1 MVSYFRSL
9 DRRGALAGAGT
20 MLVLAAGIV
29 FGSRNLRNYDP
40 ILLTYTFGVLFSAFA
55 VAYRYAV
62 WLQRPPT
69 RMFLRRGL
77 QLVRRGNVIKN
88 LVFVF
93 RAATLNLG
101 AHKFIRKRSFTR
113 WLIHFLIAWG
123 TMIAGAV
130 TFPLVFGWLNFA
142 TRFDDPETYRVMLFG
157 LAVGEFSTH
166 SMIRY
171 VMFNLL
177 NVSAV
182 MVITGV
188 ALALHRRL
196 RDAGTMSRQ
205 QFGND
210 IVPLLL
216 LLAISL
222 TGLMLTFSTHFLRG
236 AGYTVLSLVHAV
248 TVSATLLYIPFG
260 KFFHIFQRPL
270 HLAVIL
276 HRRDDQ
282 AAAPAVCRR
291 CREGFAGAMHVADL
305 KTVMAETGFRLD
317 LDLCPRCKRKRLGL
331 AQGRVMRELPV
342 ANRDSRQVG
351 GRAGAEGSSSAPS
364 LPPGEGGVV
373 RRDSQWAIRDSGV
386 GLG

>member
-1 MVSYFRSL
+1 VISYFRSL
-9 DRRGALAGAGT
+9 DRKGALAGAAT
-20 MLVLAAGIV
+20 MAALAVGILV
-29 FGSRNLRNYDP
+29 GSRNLRNYDP

-55 VAYRYAV
+55 VAYRTAV

-69 RMFLRRGL
+69 RTFMTRGL
-77 QLVRRGNVIKN
+77 QLIRRGNVLRN

-93 RAATLNLG
+93 RAASVNLA
-101 AHKFIRKRSFTR
+101 AHRFIRKRSFMR

-123 TMIAGAV
+123 SMIAGAV
-130 TFPLVFGWLNFA
+130 TFPLVFGWLHFT
-142 TRFDDPETYRVMLFG
+142 TRLDDPETYRVMLFG
-157 LAVGEFSTH
+157 LCVGEFSAQ
-166 SMIRY
+166 SLLRY

-188 ALALHRRL
+188 ALSLHRRL
-196 RDAGTMSRQ
+196 REAASMSRQ

-236 AGYTVLSLVHAV
+236 AGYTELSLVHAV

-260 KFFHIFQRPL
+260 KFFHIVQRPL

-276 HRRDDQ
+276 YRRDNE
-282 AAAPAVCRR
+282 AAPPARCRR
-291 CREGFAGAMHVADL
+291 CGEGFAGAMHVADL
-305 KTVMAETGFRLD
+305 KQVLKETGFTLD
-317 LDLCPRCKRKRLGL
+317 LDLCPKCKRKRLGL
-331 AQGRVMRELPV
+331 AQ
-342 ANRDSRQVG
+342 A
-351 GRAGAEGSSSAPS
+351 RAIQEAARG
-364 LPPGEGGVV
+364 
-373 RRDSQWAIRDSGV
+373 
-386 GLG
+386 

>member
-1 MVSYFRSL
+1 MISYFRSL
-9 DRRGALAGAGT
+9 DRKGVLAGAGA

-29 FGSRNLRNYDP
+29 LGSRNLKHYDP

-62 WLQRPPT
+62 WMQRPPT
-69 RMFLRRGL
+69 KIWMRRGWEL
-77 QLVRRGNVIKN
+77 LRRGNVPAN
-88 LVFVF
+88 LIFVF
-93 RAATLNLG
+93 RAATVNLG
-101 AHKFIRKRSFTR
+101 AQRFIRKRSFAR

-130 TFPLVFGWLNFA
+130 TFPLVFGWLHFA
-142 TRFDDPETYRVMLFG
+142 TRLDDPETYRVLLFD
-157 LAVGEFSTH
+157 LCVGEFSTR
-166 SMIRY
+166 SLLRY

-177 NVSAV
+177 NISAV

-188 ALALHRRL
+188 GLALHRRL
-196 RDAGTMSRQ
+196 RDAGSMSRQ

-222 TGLMLTFSTHFLRG
+222 TGLMLTFSTHFLHG

-276 HRRDDQ
+276 ARRDDES
-282 AAAPAVCRR
+282 APQAVCRR
-291 CREGFAGAMHVADL
+291 CGGGFASAAHIADL
-305 KTVMAETGFRLD
+305 KKGMAESGFKLD
-317 LDLCPRCKRKRLGL
+317 LDLCPCCKRKRLGI
-331 AQGRVMRELPV
+331 AQGRELRV
-342 ANRDSRQVG
+342 ANRDSQ
-351 GRAGAEGSSSAPS
+351 A
-364 LPPGEGGVV
+364 
-373 RRDSQWAIRDSGV
+373 
-386 GLG
+386 

>member
-1 MVSYFRSL
+1 MISYFRSL
-9 DRRGALAGAGT
+9 DRRGMLAGFGA
-20 MLVLAAGIV
+20 MLLLAVGIV
-29 FGSRNLRNYDP
+29 FGSGNLRNYDP
-40 ILLTYTFGVLFSAFA
+40 VLLTYTFGVLFSAFA
-55 VAYRYAV
+55 VAYRFAV

-69 RMFLRRGL
+69 KLYLRRGL
-77 QLVRRGNVIKN
+77 ELIRRGNILRN

-93 RAATLNLG
+93 RAATVNLA
-101 AHKFIRKRSFTR
+101 AHRFIRKRSFTR

-130 TFPLVFGWLNFA
+130 TFPLVFGWLHFT
-142 TRFDDPETYRVMLFG
+142 TRLDDPETYRVMLFG
-157 LAVGEFSTH
+157 LCVGEFSTQ
-166 SMIRY
+166 SLLRY

-188 ALALHRRL
+188 GLALHRRL
-196 RDAGTMSRQ
+196 REAGSMSRQ

-276 HRRDDQ
+276 YRRDCE
-282 AAAPAVCRR
+282 AAPPARCRR
-291 CREGFAGAMHVADL
+291 CGDGFAGAMHVADL
-305 KTVMAETGFRLD
+305 KKVMTEVGFALD
-317 LDLCPRCKRKRLGL
+317 LDLCPKCKRRRLGL
-331 AQGRVMRELPV
+331 AQ
-342 ANRDSRQVG
+342 AK
-351 GRAGAEGSSSAPS
+351 
-364 LPPGEGGVV
+364 
-373 RRDSQWAIRDSGV
+373 AIHG
-386 GLG
+386 

>member
-1 MVSYFRSL
+1 MISYFRSL
-9 DRRGALAGAGT
+9 DRKGVVAGAGA
-20 MLVLAAGIV
+20 MALLAAGIV

-40 ILLTYTFGVLFSAFA
+40 ILLTYTFGVLFSVFA

-69 RMFLRRGL
+69 KMFLKRGFELLRRGNL
-77 QLVRRGNVIKN
+77 AKN
-88 LVFVF
+88 LAFVF
-93 RAATLNLG
+93 RAATVNLG
-101 AHKFIRKRSFTR
+101 AQRFIRKRSFTR

-130 TFPLVFGWLNFA
+130 TFPLVFGWLHFS
-142 TRFDDPETYRVMLFG
+142 TRLDDPETYRVMLFG
-157 LAVGEFSTH
+157 LCVGEFSTQ
-166 SMIRY
+166 SLLRY

-188 ALALHRRL
+188 GLSLHRRL
-196 RDAGTMSRQ
+196 REAGSMSRQ

-222 TGLMLTFSTHFLRG
+222 TGLMLTFSTHFLHG

-248 TVSATLLYIPFG
+248 TVSTTLLYIPFG

-276 HRRDDQ
+276 HRRDNL
-282 AAAPAVCRR
+282 AAPPARCRR
-291 CREGFAGAMHVADL
+291 CGDGFAGAMHVADL
-305 KTVMAETGFRLD
+305 KKVMAETGFEFD
-317 LDLCPRCKRKRLGL
+317 LDLCPKCKRKRLGL
-331 AQGRVMRELPV
+331 AQ
-342 ANRDSRQVG
+342 A
-351 GRAGAEGSSSAPS
+351 RAIQEAARG
-364 LPPGEGGVV
+364 
-373 RRDSQWAIRDSGV
+373 
-386 GLG
+386 

>member
-1 MVSYFRSL
+1 MIAYFRSL
-9 DRRGALAGAGT
+9 DRRAALAGAGA
-20 MLVLAAGIV
+20 MLLLSVGIV
-29 FGSRNLRNYDP
+29 FGSGNLRNYDP

-55 VAYRYAV
+55 VAYRFAV

-69 RMFLRRGL
+69 KLYLRRGWE
-77 QLVRRGNVIKN
+77 LVRRGNLLRN

-93 RAATLNLG
+93 RAATLNLA
-101 AHKFIRKRSFTR
+101 AHRFIRKRSFVR
-113 WLIHFLIAWG
+113 WMTHFLIAWG

-130 TFPLVFGWLNFA
+130 TFPLVFGWLHFT
-142 TRFDDPETYRVMLFG
+142 TRLDDPETYRVMMFG
-157 LAVGEFSTH
+157 LCVGEFSTR
-166 SMIRY
+166 SLIRY

-188 ALALHRRL
+188 GMALHRRL
-196 RDAGTMSRQ
+196 REAASMARQ

-248 TVSATLLYIPFG
+248 TVSATLIYIPFG

-270 HLAVIL
+270 HLAVL
-276 HRRDDQ
+276 LYKRDNE
-282 AAAPAVCRR
+282 AAPPARCRR
-291 CREGFAGAMHVADL
+291 CGEGFAGAMHVADL
-305 KTVMAETGFRLD
+305 KEVLKETGFALD
-317 LDLCPRCKRKRLGL
+317 LDLCPKCKRKRLGL
-331 AQGRVMRELPV
+331 AHAR
-342 ANRDSRQVG
+342 ASRG
-351 GRAGAEGSSSAPS
+351 
-364 LPPGEGGVV
+364 
-373 RRDSQWAIRDSGV
+373 
-386 GLG
+386 

>member
-1 MVSYFRSL
+1 MISYFRSL
-9 DRRGALAGAGT
+9 DRRGALAGAGA
-20 MLVLAAGIV
+20 MAVLAAGILL
-29 FGSRNLRNYDP
+29 GSRNLRHFDP

-62 WLQRPPT
+62 WLQRPAT
-69 RMFLRRGL
+69 KAWLKRGWE
-77 QLVRRGNVIKN
+77 LVRRGNVFGN
-88 LVFVF
+88 LLFVS
-93 RAATLNLG
+93 RAATVNLG
-101 AHKFIRKRSFTR
+101 AQRFIRKRSFTR

-130 TFPLVFGWLNFA
+130 TFPLVFGWLHFA
-142 TRFDDPETYRVMLFG
+142 TRLDDPETYRVMLFG
-157 LAVGEFSTH
+157 LCVGEFSTQ
-166 SMIRY
+166 SLLRY

-196 RDAGTMSRQ
+196 RDAASMSRQ

-276 HRRDDQ
+276 NRRDERS
-282 AAAPAVCRR
+282 APPALCRR
-291 CREGFAGAMHVADL
+291 CGEGFAGAAHVADL
-305 KTVMAETGFRLD
+305 KAAMAETGFTLD
-317 LDLCPRCKRKRLGL
+317 LDLCPTCKRKRFGL
-331 AQGRVMRELPV
+331 AQAAVL
-342 ANRDSRQVG
+342 RQ
-351 GRAGAEGSSSAPS
+351 
-364 LPPGEGGVV
+364 PPV
-373 RRDSQWAIRDSGV
+373 RRG
-386 GLG
+386 

>member
-1 MVSYFRSL
+1 MISYFRSL
-9 DRRGALAGAGT
+9 DRRGMLAGAGA
-20 MLVLAAGIV
+20 MAFLAVGIV

-40 ILLTYTFGVLFSAFA
+40 VLLTYTFGVLFAAFA
-55 VAYRYAV
+55 VAYRFAV

-69 RMFLRRGL
+69 KLYLHRGFEL
-77 QLVRRGNVIKN
+77 IRRGNVLRN

-93 RAATLNLG
+93 RAASVNLA
-101 AHKFIRKRSFTR
+101 AHRFIRKRSFTR

-130 TFPLVFGWLNFA
+130 TFPLVFGWLHFT
-142 TRFDDPETYRVMLFG
+142 TRLDDPETYRVMLFG
-157 LAVGEFSTH
+157 LCVGEFSTQ
-166 SMIRY
+166 SLLRY

-188 ALALHRRL
+188 GLSLHRRL
-196 RDAGTMSRQ
+196 REAGTMSRQ

-248 TVSATLLYIPFG
+248 TVSTTLLYIPFG

-276 HRRDDQ
+276 YRRDGE
-282 AAAPAVCRR
+282 AAPPARCRR
-291 CREGFAGAMHVADL
+291 CGEGFAGAMHVADL
-305 KTVMAETGFRLD
+305 KKVMTEVGFALD
-317 LDLCPRCKRKRLGL
+317 LDLCPKCKRKRLGL
-331 AQGRVMRELPV
+331 AQ
-342 ANRDSRQVG
+342 A
-351 GRAGAEGSSSAPS
+351 RAIHG
-364 LPPGEGGVV
+364 
-373 RRDSQWAIRDSGV
+373 
-386 GLG
+386 

>member
-1 MVSYFRSL
+1 MISYVRSL
-9 DRRGALAGAGT
+9 DRKGVIAGAGA
-20 MLVLAAGIV
+20 MLLLAAGIV
-29 FGSRNLRNYDP
+29 LGSGNLRNYDP

-69 RMFLRRGL
+69 KLFLKRGFQLLRRG
-77 QLVRRGNVIKN
+77 N
-88 LVFVF
+88 LLRNLAFVF
-93 RAATLNLG
+93 RAATINLG
-101 AHKFIRKRSFTR
+101 AQRFIRKRSFTR

-130 TFPLVFGWLNFA
+130 TFPLVFGWLHFT
-142 TRFDDPETYRVMLFG
+142 TRMDDPETYRVMFLG
-157 LAVGEFSTH
+157 LCVGEFSTQ
-166 SMIRY
+166 SLLRY

-188 ALALHRRL
+188 GLSLHRRL
-196 RDAGTMSRQ
+196 REAGSMSRQ

-270 HLAVIL
+270 HLAVML
-276 HRRDDQ
+276 HRRDCE
-282 AAAPAVCRR
+282 AAPPARCRR
-291 CREGFAGAMHVADL
+291 CGEGFAGAMHIADL
-305 KTVMAETGFRLD
+305 KQVLAETGFKLD
-317 LDLCPRCKRKRLGL
+317 LDLCPKCKRKRLGL
-331 AQGRVMRELPV
+331 AQ
-342 ANRDSRQVG
+342 A
-351 GRAGAEGSSSAPS
+351 RAIHG
-364 LPPGEGGVV
+364 
-373 RRDSQWAIRDSGV
+373 
-386 GLG
+386 

>member
-1 MVSYFRSL
+1 VVSYIRSL
-9 DRRGALAGAGT
+9 DRKGALAGAGA

-62 WLQRPPT
+62 WLQRTPT
-69 RMFLRRGL
+69 RMFLKRGL
-77 QLVRRGNVIKN
+77 ELLLRGSLLAN

-93 RAATLNLG
+93 RAATVNLG
-101 AHKFIRKRSFTR
+101 AQRFIRKRSFTR

-130 TFPLVFGWLNFA
+130 TFPLVFGWLHFS
-142 TRFDDPETYRVMLFG
+142 TRLDDPETYRVLLFG
-157 LAVGEFSTH
+157 FCVGEFSTQ
-166 SMIRY
+166 SLLRY

-188 ALALHRRL
+188 ALALQRRL
-196 RDAGTMSRQ
+196 TEPGTMSRQ

-222 TGLMLTFSTHFLRG
+222 TGLMLTFSAHFLRG

-276 HRRDDQ
+276 HRRDRE
-282 AAAPAVCRR
+282 AAPPALCRR
-291 CREGFAGAMHVADL
+291 CGEGFAGAGHLADL
-305 KTVMAETGFRLD
+305 KDVLKETGVGLEV
-317 LDLCPRCKRKRLGL
+317 DLCPRCKRRRLGL
-331 AQGRVMRELPV
+331 AQGYEMRRG
-342 ANRDSRQVG
+342 NCDSR
-351 GRAGAEGSSSAPS
+351 
-364 LPPGEGGVV
+364 LPMG
-373 RRDSQWAIRDSGV
+373 DSGV
-386 GLG
+386 GRG

>member
-1 MVSYFRSL
+1 MISYLRSL
-9 DRRGALAGAGT
+9 DRRGALAGAGA
-20 MLVLAAGIV
+20 MLLLAAGIV
-29 FGSRNLRNYDP
+29 VGSRNLRHYDP

-55 VAYRYAV
+55 VAYRYGV

-69 RMFLRRGL
+69 RMFLKRGL
-77 QLVRRGNVIKN
+77 ELLRRGNVPAN

-93 RAATLNLG
+93 RAATVNLG
-101 AHKFIRKRSFTR
+101 AQRFIRKRSFTR
-113 WLIHFLIAWG
+113 WLTHFLIAWG

-130 TFPLVFGWLNFA
+130 TFPLVFGWLHFE
-142 TRFDDPETYRVMLFG
+142 TRLDDASTYRVMAFG
-157 LAVGEFSTH
+157 LCVGEFSEQ
-166 SMIRY
+166 SLLRY

-188 ALALHRRL
+188 ALALRRRL
-196 RDAGTMSRQ
+196 REAGTMSRQ

-236 AGYTVLSLVHAV
+236 AGYAVLSLVHAV

-276 HRRDDQ
+276 HRRDRE
-282 AAAPAVCRR
+282 AVPPAR
-291 CREGFAGAMHVADL
+291 CPRCGEGFASPSHLADL
-305 KTVMAETGFRLD
+305 KDVLKQTGVGLEV
-317 LDLCPRCKRKRLGL
+317 DLCPRCKRRRLGL
-331 AQGRVMRELPV
+331 AQAYVLGKSRITNHESREEVRP
-342 ANRDSRQVG
+342 D
-351 GRAGAEGSSSAPS
+351 AP
-364 LPPGEGGVV
+364 L
-373 RRDSQWAIRDSGV
+373 AIRDAGA
-386 GLG
+386 GRG